1 MTAVDDILARM
12 RDQRKSVQ
20 DRLQAVT
27 EEQMLAPTT
36 YGERSVDVRFMFYRF
51 IAHEV
56 EHTVQL
62 AKTLHM
68 LGAAQGEAQL
78 ILKSLQAARGE
89 LEGMMV
95 GLSDE
100 DLDREPAEGEWSARQ
115 VIDHILQV
123 EEVYT
128 RRIEQGIESVA

>member
-1 MTAVDDILARM
+1 MTAVDDVLARM
-12 RDQRKSVQ
+12 REQRRSVQ
-20 DRLQAVT
+20 ERLQDVT

-36 YGERSVDVRFMFYRF
+36 YGERDVNVCFMFYRF

-62 AKTLHM
+62 AKTLQM

-100 DLDREPAEGEWSARQ
+100 DLDREPAEGEWSARE

-123 EEVYT
+123 EEAYA
-128 RRIEQGIESVA
+128 RRIEEGIASAG

>member
-1 MTAVDDILARM
+1 MTAVEETLQKM
-12 RDQRKSVQ
+12 REQRRRTQ
-20 DRLQAVT
+20 ERLQNVT
-27 EEQMLAPTT
+27 EEQMLAPAT
-36 YGERSVDVRFMFYRF
+36 YGEREVNVRFMFYRF

-62 AKTLHM
+62 AKTLHA

-89 LEGMMV
+89 IEGMLV

-115 VIDHILQV
+115 VIEHILQV
-123 EEVYT
+123 EEAYT
-128 RRIEQGIESVA
+128 SRIQAGIESA

>member
-1 MTAVDDILARM
+1 MTAVDDVLVRM
-12 RDQRKSVQ
+12 REQRKSVQ
-20 DRLQAVT
+20 ERLQDVT

-36 YGERSVDVRFMFYRF
+36 YGERDVNVRFMFYRF

-100 DLDREPAEGEWSARQ
+100 DLDREPADGEWSARQ

-128 RRIEQGIESVA
+128 RRIEQGIASAG

>member
-1 MTAVDDILARM
+1 MTAVDDILVQM
-12 RDQRKSVQ
+12 REQRKSVQ
-20 DRLQAVT
+20 ERLQDVT
-27 EEQMLAPTT
+27 EGQMLAPAT
-36 YGERSVDVRFMFYRF
+36 YGERDVNVRFMFYRF

-62 AKTLHM
+62 AKTLQM

-95 GLSDE
+95 GMSDE

-115 VIDHILQV
+115 VIEHILQV
-123 EEVYT
+123 EEAYT
-128 RRIEQGIESVA
+128 RRIEQGVESAG